1 MGELNSEA
9 LEALA
14 YVLDKG
20 IRAGYGSIVMSSPLI
35 TKHIDVV
42 SKAVRTYNQAIL
54 ALRLSDQSVLT
65 VTNRPVREP
74 QLEEQ
79 EHYYVSDG
87 LASKMKVLMI

>member
-1 MGELNSEA
+1 M
-9 LEALA
+9 
-14 YVLDKG
+14 
-20 IRAGYGSIVMSSPLI
+20 
-35 TKHIDVV
+35 V
-42 SKAVRTYNQAIL
+42 SKTARSYKQAIL

-87 LASKMKVLMI
+87 LASRMKVLMV

>member
-1 MGELNSEA
+1 
-9 LEALA
+9 
-14 YVLDKG
+14 
-20 IRAGYGSIVMSSPLI
+20 MSSPVL

-42 SKAVRTYNQAIL
+42 SKTARTYKQAIV

-79 EHYYVSDG
+79 EHYYVADG
-87 LASKMKVLMI
+87 LTSKMKVLMM